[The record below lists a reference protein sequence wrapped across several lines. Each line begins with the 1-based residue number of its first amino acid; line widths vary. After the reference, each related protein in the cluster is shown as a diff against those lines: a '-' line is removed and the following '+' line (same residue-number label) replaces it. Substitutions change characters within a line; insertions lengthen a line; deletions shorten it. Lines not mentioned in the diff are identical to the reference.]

1 MEEFLQKFRNRTV
14 AEQVGRLGSQTEASR
29 RGSVTVADAD
39 NTSTSEHMARLHRD
53 GKKLMSAEL
62 TKANDEWSKRAMAK
76 KEVHPP

>member
-14 AEQVGRLGSQTEASR
+14 AEHVGRLGSQTEASR
-29 RGSVTVADAD
+29 RGSVIVADA

-62 TKANDEWSKRAMAK
+62 SKANDEWSKHAMSK
-76 KEVHPP
+76 